1 MQISLSKSLGNCQ
14 VPRQISKAVNNIE
27 MVVYGILDSRNA
39 LAGNNPFNK
48 PLKFP
53 NIEKFHFC
61 VTNFRN
67 QKYYVSWPYL
77 FAKAAFTKENM
88 RQFNFKKRLK
98 FSNIIQIFQCSMA
111 RRRNKKQ
118 DVSLSYLFTRTT
130 LRKENTRQTDFK
142 KPFKILCCLQSEKI

>member
-1 MQISLSKSLGNCQ
+1 M
-14 VPRQISKAVNNIE
+14 PRRISKAVNSIE
-27 MVVYGILDSRNA
+27 MVVYGILDSRNT

-77 FAKAAFTKENM
+77 FTRAAFTKENM

-98 FSNIIQIFQCSMA
+98 FSNIIQIFQFSMA

-130 LRKENTRQTDFK
+130 LRKENRDK
-142 KPFKILCCLQSEKI
+142 LILRNP